1 MVPTLVRI
9 ITAAISLTAFLARP
23 LPQNHVTQYRDQFRR
38 ENDPVRKAKLMP
50 RLGDA
55 EFEVIRS
62 DTEAGEYDTALQ
74 LLENYRDEVVST
86 QKALEAKGI
95 DPEKKPAGFKELQI
109 SVRESLHR
117 LSEILADMTADQQ
130 ASFEKVRKELELIN
144 RSLVR
149 HLFPRQPGS
158 SPEEDKP
165 KS

>member
-1 MVPTLVRI
+1 MVLSVIRI
-9 ITAAISLTAFLARP
+9 VAAVIALTFFLARP
-23 LPQNHVTQYRDQFRR
+23 APQNHVAQYREQFRR
-38 ENDPVRKAKLMP
+38 ENDPVRKAKLLP

-62 DTEAGEYDTALQ
+62 DAEAGEYDTALQ
-74 LLENYRDEVVST
+74 LLQSYRDEVAST

-117 LSEILADMTADQQ
+117 LSEILAGMTADQQ
-130 ASFEKVRKELELIN
+130 APFESVRKDLELIN
-144 RSLVR
+144 RSLV
-149 HLFPRQPGS
+149 HELFPRQPGS
-158 SPEEDKP
+158 SPEEDKH

>member
-1 MVPTLVRI
+1 MVLSVVRI
-9 ITAAISLTAFLARP
+9 VAAAIALAFSLARP
-23 LPQNHVTQYRDQFRR
+23 APQSHVAQYREQFRR

-55 EFEVIRS
+55 EFESIRS
-62 DTEAGEYDTALQ
+62 DAEAGEYDTALQ
-74 LLENYRDEVVST
+74 ILQNYRDEIAST
-86 QKALEAKGI
+86 QKALEGRGI

-117 LSEILADMTADQQ
+117 LSEILAGMTADHQ
-130 ASFEKVRKELELIN
+130 APFESVRKDLEQIN
-144 RSLVR
+144 RSLV
-149 HLFPRQPGS
+149 HELFPRQPGS